1 MWSSVVFTA
10 VTINNILWFVTVIN
24 LSMLENKNI
33 LVELFDTAL
42 NADFCTFEPFQI
54 HCLSF
59 TFSWALT
66 SLCLISSF
74 LSSMD
79 LH

>member
-1 MWSSVVFTA
+1 MWCYVKYLLSSLPKKRIENNGGKVRMWSSVVFTV

-42 NADFCTFEPFQI
+42 NADFCTFDPFQ
-54 HCLSF
+54 S
-59 TFSWALT
+59 
-66 SLCLISSF
+66 
-74 LSSMD
+74 
-79 LH
+79 